1 VVFALLQ
8 EEHLILRMTQWPLR
22 ARHFPANDFRDLSH
36 SLAVQGISGRSR
48 GDVAEQR
55 HFSPQPGV
63 ISPLDIVRNKPM
75 QELEENHGANGEGKR
90 AP

>member
-1 VVFALLQ
+1 
-8 EEHLILRMTQWPLR
+8 MTRWPLH

-36 SLAVQGISGRSR
+36 SLTVKGVSRRSSGN
-48 GDVAEQR
+48 VAEQR

-63 ISPLDIVRNKPM
+63 VSALDIVRNKPM
-75 QELEENHGANGEGKR
+75 QELKENHGANGERKR